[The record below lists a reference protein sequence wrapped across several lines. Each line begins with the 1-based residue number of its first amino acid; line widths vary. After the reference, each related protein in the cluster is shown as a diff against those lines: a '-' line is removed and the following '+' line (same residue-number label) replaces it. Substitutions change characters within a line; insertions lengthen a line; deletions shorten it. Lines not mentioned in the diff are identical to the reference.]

1 MHQDYEG
8 AAFFPGL
15 ASGRASGVVR
25 VTAGALLFETKGAQ
39 VELPLEGLELRLGGA
54 SARLIFFSHATQPD
68 WSVYTSDH
76 SILADP
82 ELQSRQPLA
91 AQISRL
97 RGKKWLGHGV
107 TAAVISACVLAIVG
121 LLVAK
126 EPIVRAVADQ
136 VPASLEVKLGETVFA
151 QLDQGDG
158 FLEGSELE
166 DSLARMTAPLLA
178 VVPQHE
184 YRFHFHI
191 AEDESINAFALPG
204 GPVVIHSGLVLRADA
219 AEEVVG
225 VLAHE
230 IAHVTRRHTLRQV
243 VSTLGLF
250 TLVQAFFGD
259 LTGIAAVLTEGGAE
273 LLTLG
278 FSRDFEREADDEGWS
293 YLVAA
298 GIDPRGMIGFFEK
311 LRQEK
316 EQRDGLGGARAYLG
330 FLSTHPTTPERIARL
345 TRKLEGSPAGTRFQP
360 MDVDFRAFQEVL
372 GRTQYTAVTEGDE
385 TDANQD

>member
-1 MHQDYEG
+1 M
-8 AAFFPGL
+8 
-15 ASGRASGVVR
+15 
-25 VTAGALLFETKGAQ
+25 
-39 VELPLEGLELRLGGA
+39 
-54 SARLIFFSHATQPD
+54 
-68 WSVYTSDH
+68 
-76 SILADP
+76 
-82 ELQSRQPLA
+82 
-91 AQISRL
+91 
-97 RGKKWLGHGV
+97 
-107 TAAVISACVLAIVG
+107 
-121 LLVAK
+121 
-126 EPIVRAVADQ
+126 
-136 VPASLEVKLGETVFA
+136 FA

-166 DSLARMTAPLLA
+166 DLLARLTEPLLA
-178 VVPQHE
+178 VVPQHD

-191 AEDESINAFALPG
+191 AEDECINAFALPG

-250 TLVQAFFGD
+250 TLVQALFGD
-259 LTGIAAVLTEGGAE
+259 LTGVAAVLTEGGAE

-278 FSRDFEREADDEGWS
+278 FSRDFEREADDEGWR

-316 EQRDGLGGARAYLG
+316 EQRDGLGGAPAYLG

-345 TRKLEGSPAGTRFQP
+345 TRKLEGIPAGTRFQP
-360 MDVDFRAFQEVL
+360 MDVDFRAFQEAL